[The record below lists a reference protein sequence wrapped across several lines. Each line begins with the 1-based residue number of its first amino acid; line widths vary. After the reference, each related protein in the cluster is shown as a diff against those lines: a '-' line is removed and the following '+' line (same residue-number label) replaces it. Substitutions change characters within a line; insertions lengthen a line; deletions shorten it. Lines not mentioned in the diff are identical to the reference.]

1 VQAVLVDRHANT
13 GTASLVWAVLSGS
26 DDLVV
31 IVNLVELQH
40 RKLGWLS
47 LVLSLLGLG
56 VSLLLSLLGTTAQ
69 AKHQVQSRLLLD
81 VVVGKGAAV
90 LELFASEDQAL
101 LVGRDP

>member
-47 LVLSLLGLG
+47 LVLSLLG
-56 VSLLLSLLGTTAQ
+56 TTAQ